1 MIKNRM
7 AAPILTESSNQSLS
21 YYVRRLLAEKSLSLA
36 DVELRAS
43 GKISDSRI
51 AGLAAGDC
59 DNLRCET
66 LRALARGLGI
76 AEERLFTVA
85 IGMGN
90 PEVQEY
96 DFLVLYRKYNDLGS
110 ADRQETDG
118 LLALLHREI
127 ERLQRRTIN
136 GGRQMIESAIESEAK
151 KQNGKG
157 NTMPEG
163 AGLKSYL
170 CRLLKENHITLK
182 EIEQRS
188 NQKISVS
195 YLRNIIF
202 DGMTNLTL
210 EKIKALACGLQ
221 VSPQEIFAVLEDQS
235 SERRAFKSS
244 LFAALYHKYKS
255 LPTAEKNEL
264 LLLIK
269 LVDGEIDRRQ
279 MQQLRRTERQKLLAL
294 EANLQRKA
302 S

>member
-7 AAPILTESSNQSLS
+7 AAPILPESSNHSLCH
-21 YYVRRLLAEKSLSLA
+21 YVRRLLAEKSLSLA

-76 AEERLFTVA
+76 AEERLFAVA
-85 IGMGN
+85 IGMEN
-90 PEVQEY
+90 AEVQEY
-96 DFLVLYRKYNDLGS
+96 DFLVLYRKYNDLCS
-110 ADRQETDG
+110 ADKQETDG

-127 ERLQRRTIN
+127 ERLRTRTA
-136 GGRQMIESAIESEAK
+136 GSRQMIQSANEDGTYR
-151 KQNGKG
+151 QNGKPDI
-157 NTMPEG
+157 MPQG

-170 CRLLKENHITLK
+170 CRLLKENQITLK

-195 YLRNIIF
+195 YLRNLIF

-235 SERRAFKSS
+235 TERRAFKSS
-244 LFAALYHKYKS
+244 LFAALYHKYKA
-255 LPTAEKNEL
+255 LPAADKNEL
-264 LLLIK
+264 LLLMK

-279 MQQLRRTERQKLLAL
+279 MQQLRRTERQKLMTL

>member
-1 MIKNRM
+1 MIKNRI
-7 AAPILTESSNQSLS
+7 AAPIMTESSSQSLS

-59 DNLRCET
+59 DNLRYET
-66 LRALARGLGI
+66 LRALAKGLGI
-76 AEERLFTVA
+76 AEERLFAVA
-85 IGMGN
+85 IGMEN

-96 DFLVLYRKYNDLGS
+96 DFLVLYRKYTDLSS
-110 ADRQETDG
+110 ADRQEIDG

-127 ERLQRRTIN
+127 ERLRIRTTSS
-136 GGRQMIESAIESEAK
+136 RQMIQSTSEDGTHR
-151 KQNGKG
+151 QNGKPDI
-157 NTMPEG
+157 MPQG
-163 AGLKSYL
+163 AGLKNYL

-188 NQKISVS
+188 NHKISVS
-195 YLRNIIF
+195 YLRNLIF

-221 VSPQEIFAVLEDQS
+221 VSPQEIFALLEDQS
-235 SERRAFKSS
+235 PERRAFKSS

-255 LPTAEKNEL
+255 LPAADKTEL

-279 MQQLRRTERQKLLAL
+279 MQQLRRADRQKLMAL
-294 EANLQRKA
+294 EASLQRKA

>member
-7 AAPILTESSNQSLS
+7 AASILTESSNQSLCH
-21 YYVRRLLAEKSLSLA
+21 YVRRLLAEKSLSLA

-66 LRALARGLGI
+66 LRALAKGLGI
-76 AEERLFTVA
+76 AEERLFAVA
-85 IGMGN
+85 IGMEN

-96 DFLVLYRKYNDLGS
+96 DFLVLYRKYTDLSS
-110 ADRQETDG
+110 ADRQEVDG

-127 ERLQRRTIN
+127 ERLRTRTT
-136 GGRQMIESAIESEAK
+136 GSRQMIQSALESEAN
-151 KQNGKG
+151 KQNGKPDI
-157 NTMPEG
+157 MPQG

-170 CRLLKENHITLK
+170 CRLLKENQITLK

-195 YLRNIIF
+195 YLRNLIF

-221 VSPQEIFAVLEDQS
+221 VSPLEIFAVLEDQS

-244 LFAALYHKYKS
+244 LFAALYHKYKTLS
-255 LPTAEKNEL
+255 ADKNEL

-279 MQQLRRTERQKLLAL
+279 MQQLRRTERQKLMAL